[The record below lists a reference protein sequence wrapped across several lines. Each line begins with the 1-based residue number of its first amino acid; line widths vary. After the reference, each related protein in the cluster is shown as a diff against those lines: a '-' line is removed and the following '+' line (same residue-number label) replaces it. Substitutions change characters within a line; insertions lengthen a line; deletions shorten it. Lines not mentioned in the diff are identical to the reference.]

1 MDAVR
6 TPVEPAAAPFAV
18 RLTADALD
26 IAAAEV
32 VAAVGAVLPARSRI
46 LVTADGTGVPGLIA
60 PGGAA
65 PAVIRDLEVLAV
77 VGGALAR
84 DEALLATVELD
95 ALRWPPGGREHEHH
109 GDHHDAALAARAIA
123 RGDLDGLLLVRS
135 VRSSATGTVQRRPL
149 WWADRIHS
157 TATVALSYVLI
168 DPADSVVLA
177 AGVAVGHEER
187 FGDVGAAI
195 DAEPA
200 GRAWPRM
207 PGRRDGI
214 DGAASSTAA
223 SSPASSPAASPPAG
237 STAPSALGQVPIDSD

>member
-6 TPVEPAAAPFAV
+6 MPIEPPPGPFAV

-26 IAAAEV
+26 AAAAEV
-32 VAAVGAVLPARSRI
+32 VAAVGAVLPSRARI

-77 VGGALAR
+77 VGGALAD

-95 ALRWPPGGREHEHH
+95 ALRWPPSGHDHEHH
-109 GDHHDAALAARAIA
+109 GEHHDAALAAKAIS
-123 RGDLDGLLLVRS
+123 RGDLDGVLLVRS

-200 GRAWPRM
+200 GRRWPSLPARREDG
-207 PGRRDGI
+207 GRE
-214 DGAASSTAA
+214 
-223 SSPASSPAASPPAG
+223 SSPVAALPPG
-237 STAPSALGQVPIDSD
+237 STAPPALGQVPLDSD